1 MREIAVAAVALLI
14 GLIAGGV
21 GPRAELT
28 AMMAKV
34 DAVDAERCK
43 NTVGKDLATFF
54 GGARDGGAPLVGAA
68 PKLAERPTLRQPT
81 EPEVEAALADL
92 EAEEDAAKEEI
103 QDGLRDAL
111 ADGEELGLARSALEL
126 RRAQAR
132 AALVEEADLDPSQ
145 TDEVDGVYADMNE
158 SLEELAG
165 GMAEMVVG
173 GREPDRREA
182 MEFAA
187 EALDAML
194 VAEDRVLRLLDAEQ
208 RSNIGQDA
216 ANPFN
221 HVSPSLIDVL
231 EDIGADAEE
240 SP

>member
-1 MREIAVAAVALLI
+1 MREIAVAAFALLV

-21 GPRAELT
+21 GPRAELN
-28 AMMAKV
+28 AMMKTV
-34 DAVDAERCK
+34 DAVDLERCK

-54 GGARDGGAPLVGAA
+54 GGAREGGLPPVVAAA
-68 PKLAERPTLRQPT
+68 PRPQTLRQPT
-81 EPEVEAALADL
+81 DPEVEAALAEL
-92 EAEEDAAKEEI
+92 EEGEAQATEELQE
-103 QDGLRDAL
+103 GLRDTL
-111 ADGEELGLARSALEL
+111 ANRDELELARSALEL

-132 AALVEEADLDPSQ
+132 AALVEEADLDRAQ
-145 TDEVDGVYADMNE
+145 AEEVDGVYDEMNGT
-158 SLEELAG
+158 LEELAA

-194 VAEDRVLRLLDAEQ
+194 VAEDRVLRVLDAEQ
-208 RSNIGQDA
+208 RSELGQDA

-221 HVSPSLIDVL
+221 HVSPQLIDVL
-231 EDIGADAEE
+231 EAIGSEAEE